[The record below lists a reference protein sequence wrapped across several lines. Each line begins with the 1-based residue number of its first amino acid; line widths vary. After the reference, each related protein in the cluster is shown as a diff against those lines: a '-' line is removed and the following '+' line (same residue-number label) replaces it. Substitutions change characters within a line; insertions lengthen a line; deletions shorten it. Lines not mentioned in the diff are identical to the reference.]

1 VGEVGKVLGQ
11 QERNETENKNKN
23 VRQSEKAKGSDSA
36 ELAIIK

>member
-11 QERNETENKNKN
+11 QERNETENKN

-36 ELAIIK
+36 ELAIIKRT